1 MSGPQRPAAAHTAP
15 GTAETLRGRR
25 KKYPISEL
33 GIFGSYAR
41 GDFNEKSD
49 IDILVDFHARID
61 GFDYIR
67 LAHELE
73 DTLHHKLDLISR
85 KGIKPQYLPYVEKSL
100 IHV

>member
-1 MSGPQRPAAAHTAP
+1 MYTTEQILKILGDKKSQ
-15 GTAETLRGRR
+15 LQ

-41 GDFNEKSD
+41 GDFNERSD
-49 IDILVDFHARID
+49 IDILVDFDQRID
-61 GFDYIR
+61 GFDYIH
-67 LAHELE
+67 LAHDLE
-73 DTLHHKLDLISR
+73 DTFQHKIDIVSR